1 MNEKLLRKYR
11 EIQIDTADPGTL
23 ILMLYDG
30 AIHELNVLKELL
42 KAPKLDREEFSKHMT
57 KARDIIIELMASLN
71 FDHPEARPIASNLWR
86 IYEYMV
92 WRLMMADLKKDEGMI
107 DEVLK
112 LLTTLRDAWEQIV
125 NRATEQQGEDRGEK
139 PRRLVAVV

>member
-1 MNEKLLRKYR
+1 MSDRLIRRYKEV
-11 EIQIDTADPGTL
+11 QIETADAGTL

-30 AIHELNVLKELL
+30 AIYELNLLKKLL
-42 KAPKLDREEFSKHMT
+42 KAPKLDREEFSKHMI

-71 FDHPEARPIASNLWR
+71 FDHPEARPLASNLWR

-92 WRLMMADLKKDEGMI
+92 WRLMMAELKKDEGMI

-112 LLTTLRDAWEQIV
+112 LLSALREAWERIV
-125 NRATEQQGEDRGEK
+125 NRAPEGIGERAEK
-139 PRRLVAVV
+139 PGRLVAVV